1 MNNSAIQ
8 LQSVNYSWDKH
19 KDPLLTIEE
28 LNVASGEKLF
38 LYGPSGSGKSTL
50 LNLIAGVVAPQTGQ
64 VNLLGS
70 DLGKMTQNK
79 RDRFRAHHLGIIFQ
93 QFNLIP
99 YLNVIDNL
107 QLRVGFLPREVRKNS
122 GRQIDQLLERLGLT
136 QVAEKKTHQ
145 LSVGQQQRV
154 ALARALLGE
163 PDIIIADEP
172 TSALD
177 DDLREQFMT
186 LLFETVN
193 ENTTIIFVSHD
204 KQLQWR
210 FDRVV
215 DIKKFHSSSKSAEG
229 NNLPCA

>member
-1 MNNSAIQ
+1 MAHRRVKTQRIIRCITYLPISHSMRNIIQELIMNNSAIQ

-145 LSVGQQQRV
+145 LSVGQQQ
-154 ALARALLGE
+154 
-163 PDIIIADEP
+163 
-172 TSALD
+172 
-177 DDLREQFMT
+177 
-186 LLFETVN
+186 
-193 ENTTIIFVSHD
+193 
-204 KQLQWR
+204 
-210 FDRVV
+210 
-215 DIKKFHSSSKSAEG
+215 
-229 NNLPCA
+229 